1 MRILLLIGYFLFFPF
16 SVLAQQVFRARV
28 VDAETGEAMPF
39 VNVVR
44 TGGRGCVTNMEGDF
58 TIVARAEDSLRFS
71 FVGYQACKWK
81 ASEMPNVVKMRPAAL
96 SVAGVTVLSNDA
108 ILTRTFNMLKQD
120 FKKHGKA
127 TKMYLNRI
135 TIKSGECEEMVEDFL
150 TAQSAV
156 NVRDMRVVSGQYWTK
171 KQTGEQM
178 ESQLQH
184 TNLHNLMMAGPM
196 MRKVSL
202 ESSVIQPYPESF
214 SSSFLNYY
222 YTISSQTLQSD
233 GGRLMYVVELRPKV
247 ETWKSIL
254 YGKLYID
261 AQTFR
266 LLRFDGAVRGLM
278 TSMDRLGENKE
289 LEQPA
294 TIRLQFHY
302 THQRG
307 FTEVE
312 KASAQI
318 HSNSLD
324 VIMTLADADAIAIP
338 TGKSVVVKEN
348 LLKAILAAG
357 TSTDLQQE
365 ASFMQR
371 TAMERMLADDGP
383 DWEMVMANQFVPPLF
398 SYIQKTMNFN
408 KVVPQEKVYLHFDNM
423 GYFENETLWFKAYVT
438 RTDNGHPSDLSK
450 VLYVELLNPSG
461 DVVKTSKYP
470 IDSLGVSHGDI
481 KLDTLLTSGFYE
493 VRAYTRYMTNWGTNA
508 VFSRV
513 FPVFKA
519 PKKEGDYSDLTI
531 RTMLYSNR
539 DPNNRTDEDSLY
551 QRAIDEGIYTND
563 LMKTISVKFYPE
575 GGNLIV
581 GKRSRVAML
590 AVDDN
595 GNPYEG
601 DGFVMN
607 EKGDVLASVQTD
619 TLGRGIFEV
628 VPDTGKLTFQMRN
641 LKKSERR
648 NMQYFTLP
656 EAKREGCVLSVD
668 AVNEQMLATLQ
679 CTRGVCGNLLGYVI
693 MHNGNIVACDT
704 LIAVPLLEIELDR
717 KTMPEGVNQMTF
729 FDSRGAI
736 MAERLFFICPNPDKA
751 DSIQVVAKTERLK
764 PCGKV
769 EMELHTRPN
778 ANLSFSAIDAHTMTN
793 GKQGNMKTWML
804 LSSDVRGYI
813 HNVDYYF
820 EADDKEHRE
829 SADLLMLTQGWRRY
843 DWRLMSERYTF
854 RKAQPIEDRMVLR
867 GKLNVYRKRNPVN
880 NVHLY
885 AILYNEKGESLLG
898 DTRTDS
904 VGNYAFKMPFI
915 NGEWKLYIYTAKD
928 GKKKEKRKT
937 YYVGIDRQ
945 FSPESRYITPLERQ
959 ILHPFAPNAFVKKP
973 FQELNEEDVSVP
985 ITEKNHLIQNVT
997 VKAKKRYFTNDNWR
1011 FKNEA
1016 YGRKYATLHYNIDRE
1031 LDNILDRGEPEP
1043 TIFEFLAKNNK
1054 MFGNP
1059 ECIDLP
1065 RLGYGWMAYGGR
1077 PIKWFVNNGDS
1088 LSNGSSFLLPDLE
1101 VKRILGVGKL
1111 ALNSEIGTV
1120 GAGVSSV
1127 GGSIFPEDF
1136 PWWMHDIKS
1145 LYIVPDDPREIT
1157 TAVRIHL
1164 YTHSKYITE
1173 SNKGIRRTY
1182 YDGFNIASTFKM
1194 EDYSVIP
1201 PTADFRRTIYWQP
1214 DIITD
1219 AQGKAKVE
1227 FFNNSTCEEMYISV
1241 EGMTLD
1247 GKILVNE

>member
-1 MRILLLIGYFLFFPF
+1 MRRLLHILLLMFAVCSLH
-16 SVLAQQVFRARV
+16 AQEVFRARV

-81 ASEMPNVVKMRPAAL
+81 ASEMPDVVKMRPAAL

-108 ILTRTFNMLKQD
+108 ILTRARNVLVQD
-120 FKKHGKA
+120 FKKHKKK
-127 TKMYLNRI
+127 TRMYLNRI
-135 TIKSGECEEMVEDFL
+135 TIKSGGCEEMVEDFL

-156 NVRDMRVVSGQYWTK
+156 NVRNMRVASGQYWTRM
-171 KQTGEQM
+171 QTGEQVV
-178 ESQLQH
+178 SQMQH
-184 TNLHNLMMAGPM
+184 TNLHNLLMAGPM
-196 MRKVSL
+196 MQQVPL
-202 ESSVIQPYPESF
+202 QSSVIEPFQAPF
-214 SSSFLNYY
+214 SSRFLNYY
-222 YTISSQTLQSD
+222 YAISSQTLQSD
-233 GGRLMYVVELRPKV
+233 GGGLMYVVELKPKV
-247 ETWKSIL
+247 KTTTSIL

-261 AQTFR
+261 AKTFR

-278 TSMDRLGENKE
+278 TSMDRLGEDRVMGQDVAV
-289 LEQPA
+289 LIQV
-294 TIRLQFHY
+294 HY
-302 THQRG
+302 THKRG
-307 FTEVE
+307 FTEVA
-312 KASAQI
+312 KAAAQVY
-318 HSNSLD
+318 SNNLE
-324 VIMTLADADAIAIP
+324 VNMTLADADNVAVLAE
-338 TGKSVVVKEN
+338 KSVAVKEN
-348 LLKAILAAG
+348 LLKAILSAG
-357 TSTDLQQE
+357 TNPDLQQE

-371 TAMERMLADDGP
+371 TTLERMIADEKP
-383 DWEMVMANQFVPPLF
+383 NIEVAQKAVSASPVFA
-398 SYIQKTMNFN
+398 YIQKAMNFN
-408 KVVPQEKVYLHFDNM
+408 KVLPQEKVYLHFDNM

-438 RTDNGHPSDLSK
+438 RTDNGRPSNLSK

-461 DVVKTSKYP
+461 DVVKTRKYP

-481 KLDTLLTSGFYE
+481 KLDTLLTSGYYE

-513 FPVFKA
+513 IPVFKA
-519 PKKEGDYSDLTI
+519 PKTEGNYSDLTI
-531 RTMLYSNR
+531 RTTSYSNR
-539 DPNNRTDEDSLY
+539 DPNNRYSEDSLY
-551 QRAIDEGIYTND
+551 QKAIDDGIYTSD

-575 GGNLIV
+575 GGDLIV
-581 GKRSRVAML
+581 GKRCRVALL

-595 GNPYEG
+595 GNPHEG
-601 DGFVMN
+601 EGFVMN

-679 CTRGVCGNLLGYVI
+679 CTKGVCGNLLGYVI
-693 MHNGNIVACDT
+693 MHDGNIVACDT
-704 LIAVPLLEIELDR
+704 LIAVPLMEIELDR

-736 MAERLFFICPNPDKA
+736 MAERLFFICPKPNKA
-751 DSIQVVAKTERLK
+751 DSIQVTTLTQRLK

-769 EMELHTRPN
+769 EMELNTRPN
-778 ANLSFSAIDAHTMTN
+778 ANLSFSAMDAQTMTN
-793 GKQGNMKTWML
+793 GRQGNMKTWML

-820 EADDKEHRE
+820 EADDKKHRQD
-829 SADLLMLTQGWRRY
+829 ADLLMLTQGWRRY

-854 RKAQPIEDRMVLR
+854 RKAQPLEDQMI
-867 GKLNVYRKRNPVN
+867 LNGQLKVYRKHNSVS

-885 AILYNEKGESLLG
+885 TILYNEKGESLLG

-915 NGEWKLYIYTAKD
+915 NGEWKLCIYTTKD
-928 GKKKEKRKT
+928 GKKKEKLKT

-945 FSPESRYITPLERQ
+945 FSPEPRYITPLERQ
-959 ILHPFAPNAFVKKP
+959 ILHPLAPNAFVKKP
-973 FQELNEEDVSVP
+973 FQELEEEEDVFVP
-985 ITEKNHLIQNVT
+985 ITEKNHVIQNVT

-1011 FKNEA
+1011 FKDES
-1016 YGRKYATLHYNIDRE
+1016 YGRRYASLYYDIDRE
-1031 LDNILDRGEPEP
+1031 MEDALDRGEPVP
-1043 TIFEFLAKNNK
+1043 YLF
-1054 MFGNP
+1054 
-1059 ECIDLP
+1059 
-1065 RLGYGWMAYGGR
+1065 
-1077 PIKWFVNNGDS
+1077 
-1088 LSNGSSFLLPDLE
+1088 SFLKKKNSLFYYNEKSRTEPPLYDGDKIMWIFDNGERPLLGIVPEEVWLDE
-1101 VKRILGVGKL
+1101 VK
-1111 ALNSEIGTV
+1111 
-1120 GAGVSSV
+1120 SV
-1127 GGSIFPEDF
+1127 
-1136 PWWMHDIKS
+1136 
-1145 LYIVPDDPREIT
+1145 YIVPGDPEEMNRCTLIYVYLHT
-1157 TAVRIHL
+1157 IFT
-1164 YTHSKYITE
+1164 TE
-1173 SNKGIRRTY
+1173 SNKGLRRTY
-1182 YDGFNIASTFKM
+1182 FQGFNQASTFKM

-1214 DIITD
+1214 NIMTNE
-1219 AQGKAKVE
+1219 QGKAKVE

-1241 EGMTLD
+1241 EGITPE
-1247 GKILVNE
+1247 GKVLVNE